1 MVWLF
6 PWITKAVGGDIAT
19 FNRAGKKIYIIKV

>member
-6 PWITKAVGGDIAT
+6 PWITKAVGGDIAA
-19 FNRAGKKIYIIKV
+19 FNRAEKIYIIKV